1 MLFTS
6 HPQNDHQ
13 YILRRRP
20 SPRLETRHAYHG
32 GLLFDGHRGTL
43 TCSICD
49 STYFRRVGGCGNRD
63 CVMSRFAPNLHPP
76 NMCYYL
82 VHRGSQPP
90 ITCAYQAHTKSPRRA
105 LLELIIRRLRTNHA
119 NRLNANLS
127 EVRRKAG
134 NRVAEIVWRKLAEIV
149 GGNSGSRKWQET
161 RRK

>member
-90 ITCAYQAHTKSPRRA
+90 NHLCVSSSHNVSTQS
-105 LLELIIRRLRTNHA
+105 IIRVDYENQPCGSIKREFVG
-119 NRLNANLS
+119 S
-127 EVRRKAG
+127 EAESRKSCGG
-134 NRVAEIVWRKLAEIV
+134 NRVAEI
-149 GGNSGSRKWQET
+149 GGNRGRK
-161 RRK
+161 